1 MFVGTVMSTA
11 GHGQKVMSKEGW
23 ATIGVGVAL
32 LTVLVTV
39 AGLLIQGQ
47 RDLRAELAAQTAAMR
62 AENAAFRKE
71 LRAENAAFRKDMR
84 TENAAFRKDM
94 RTENAA
100 FRTEWRT
107 AHEELRRELRVE
119 IGAVA
124 EQTAQL
130 RDRVGRLEVLV
141 GVVVERLLPGDAV
154 PELSGKKLDA
164 QP

>member
-1 MFVGTVMSTA
+1 METVLLGGIGEYGCEQGAVMSR
-11 GHGQKVMSKEGW
+11 EGW

-39 AGLLIQGQ
+39 AGLVLQGQ
-47 RDLRAELAAQTAAMR
+47 RALRAELAVQLAEMRAENAAFRQDMR

-71 LRAENAAFRKDMR
+71 MR
-84 TENAAFRKDM
+84 TGNA
-94 RTENAA
+94 
-100 FRTEWRT
+100 
-107 AHEELRRELRVE
+107 ELRRELLVE

-130 RDRVGRLEVLV
+130 RDRVSRLEVLV

-154 PELSGKKLDA
+154 SKLSGKKPEA

>member
-1 MFVGTVMSTA
+1 MFVGT
-11 GHGQKVMSKEGW
+11 VMSKEGW

-39 AGLLIQGQ
+39 AGLLMQGQ
-47 RDLRAELAAQTAAMR
+47 RDLRAELAAQIVAM
-62 AENAAFRKE
+62 
-71 LRAENAAFRKDMR
+71 RAENAAFRKDMR

>member
-1 MFVGTVMSTA
+1 MSKA
-11 GHGQKVMSKEGW
+11 GHGQQVMSKEGW

-47 RDLRAELAAQTAAMR
+47 RDLRAELAAQAAAMR
-62 AENAAFRKE
+62 AENLAFRKE
-71 LRAENAAFRKDMR
+71 MR

-154 PELSGKKLDA
+154 PELSGKKLDV